1 MSLRLYLFIMTALTA
16 LCWLAFIYV
25 IRLVNPETTNATGFF
40 LFYLSLFLSL
50 SGTTAIIG
58 FLVRFVIF
66 AHELAVEKVKI
77 AFRQSF
83 LFSGF
88 VVVALLLLA
97 RGLLNWL
104 NLIILIVGLSAL
116 EFFLLSYG
124 KSAVIPAGACP
135 VPRYGEPESRVRSDE

>member
-1 MSLRLYLFIMTALTA
+1 MSLRLYLLIMTALTA

-40 LFYLSLFLSL
+40 LFYLSLFFSL
-50 SGTTAIIG
+50 VGAAAIIG
-58 FLVRFVIF
+58 FLIRFVF
-66 AHELAVEKVKI
+66 LRHELAMAKVKV

-88 VVVALLLLA
+88 VVALLALLA

-116 EFFLLSYG
+116 EFFLLNYG
-124 KSAVIPAGACP
+124 GVKNSDNYERTIIKTKS
-135 VPRYGEPESRVRSDE
+135 